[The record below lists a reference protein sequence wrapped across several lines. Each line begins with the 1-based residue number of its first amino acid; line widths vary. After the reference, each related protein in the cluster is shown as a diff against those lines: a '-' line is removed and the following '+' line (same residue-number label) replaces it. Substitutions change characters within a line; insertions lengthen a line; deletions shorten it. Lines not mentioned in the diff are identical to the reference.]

1 MTKELQ
7 SLIFKKLD
15 MVKEEKSLLLQFKL
29 FVIDIK
35 INRYIKK
42 MSRHQS
48 KIIYKQ
54 TYNLLQEIIKSNF

>member
-15 MVKEEKSLLLQFKL
+15 MVKKEKSLLLQFKL

-42 MSRHQS
+42 MSRYQS